1 MLSRIAENLYWIG
14 RYVERAENTA
24 RLLDVNYLAVVESS
38 SNDLIAEQWEPLLTI
53 IDDDDAAFCQH
64 YAEKDRDNVSDWL
77 AFNRD
82 NASSITSSLTFA
94 RENARTLRDRISL
107 EMWEAMNRAYLEY
120 CVDSQDVLAKES
132 LHNYCAG
139 VRDASHL
146 FFGIADATMP
156 RDLGWFFMRAGQ
168 YLERSDN
175 VLRILTLRYRQQKN
189 ALIAQEVRT
198 HRSVALLRTVSA
210 LEAFRKQYH
219 TGIHPDEVAEFLL
232 LNADFPRSVRF
243 SLRVVHEILKEIQ
256 TRNDAAVAK
265 TPVRQAGWLAARLE
279 YLPDAKQVFE
289 NEDPPAEDLL
299 DDIASLSNTISQAY
313 FVFNSDSEQAQL
325 QQQT

>member
-38 SNDLIAEQWEPLLTI
+38 SSNLIAEQWEPLLTI
-53 IDDDDAAFCQH
+53 IDDDDADFCRH
-64 YAEKDRDNVSDWL
+64 YQQKDRDNVSDWL

-107 EMWEAMNRAYLEY
+107 EMWEAINRAYLEH
-120 CVDSQDVLAKES
+120 CVDSHDVLAKES

-175 VLRILTLRYRQQKN
+175 VLRILTLRYRQQQKN

-219 TGIHPDEVAEFLL
+219 KGIQPDDVAEFLL

-243 SLRVVHEILKEIQ
+243 SLQVVHGILREIQ

-279 YLPDAKQVFE
+279 YMSSAKQVFE
-289 NEDPPAEDLL
+289 DETLPAEDLL
-299 DDIASLSNTISQAY
+299 NDIAALSTTISQAY
-313 FVFNSDSEQAQL
+313 FVFNAEQH
-325 QQQT
+325 QQQSMF